1 VTASLPTMAA
11 RSVTAGQDAGASAV
25 DTISSAFGD
34 GVVPDVDELRGPLVR
49 GSLPGRAGEPAE
61 VVLRLV
67 QDHDR
72 IAEGLNDVVVR
83 RLFTAALA
91 LETALGLMGDHP
103 GVGKVRE
110 AIGELDLAIRDFR
123 NVVFGHHRPG

>member
-1 VTASLPTMAA
+1 V
-11 RSVTAGQDAGASAV
+11 G
-25 DTISSAFGD
+25 TISSAFGD
-34 GVVPDVDELRGPLVR
+34 RVVRDVDELRGPLVR
-49 GSLPGRAGEPAE
+49 GSPPERAGDPAE

-91 LETALGLMGDHP
+91 LETALGLMGNHP

-123 NVVFGHHRPG
+123 NVVFDHHRPG